1 MSDAYR
7 ETFREESK
15 ELLEALEKSA
25 LDLAADPSNGQLV
38 NAIFRALHTIKGT
51 AAMFDLEDV
60 SCFAHE
66 LENLYVKIRDGIV
79 PGSKETAELT
89 LRAADFLR
97 ACITAFL
104 DGQEYDGVINGK
116 REELLE
122 RLRILNPSA
131 PEDAS
136 PSAPAVTD
144 QEEGGRNATYR
155 IRFRPPEDIFLKG
168 INPEAILREL
178 AALGPCQILALL
190 EKIPFLEELDPERC
204 YVGWDILLTTGRG
217 LNAVRD
223 VFIFVED
230 QSSISIDVI
239 FQESGEGGQETELVQ
254 KRLGEILLE
263 RGDITEDDLSRALQM
278 PQRLGDALSEA
289 NLVDRQ
295 TILTALAEQEYLK
308 KLKQIR
314 LTDLKLASIRVK
326 SEKVDELI
334 NLVGELVTLQERLK
348 TTAAHLGSEELMLV
362 LEENERV
369 VERMRNGAMTM
380 RLLALDTIFTRYK
393 RVVHDL
399 AADLGKKVELI
410 VSGSETELDK
420 SIIER
425 LNEPLVHLI
434 RNCLD
439 HGIESAAQREK
450 IGKPPGGRVTLNAY
464 HAEANVVI
472 EVTDDGRGL
481 DREAIL
487 AKARE
492 LGLLSDDRSLSDEE
506 AFSFIFA
513 PGFSTA
519 AAVSEISG
527 RGVGMDV
534 VKRIIESLGGR
545 VTVKSALGAGTTVT
559 LKIPLTLSIIEGLF
573 VRVAGDLFVIPLSII
588 EECVEIPHERGERIE
603 TGRVLSVRGEILP
616 YIRLREF
623 FGIEGELPHFE
634 KVVVVRTD
642 RRIGL
647 AVDEVVGNSQVVIKS
662 LGGMFAGLEGLLG
675 ATVTGDGTVSLILDV
690 DRITAVARR
699 EEISRVRSGEPRHG

>member
-7 ETFREESK
+7 DTFREESK

-25 LDLAADPSNGQLV
+25 LDFAVDPSDSQLV

-51 AAMFDLEDV
+51 AAMFDLEEV
-60 SCFAHE
+60 SSFAHE
-66 LENLYVKIRDGIV
+66 LENLFARIRDGLL

-89 LRAADFLR
+89 LQAADFLR

-104 DGQEYDGVINGK
+104 NGQECDGVIGGK
-116 REELLE
+116 REELLA
-122 RLRILNPSA
+122 RIRILNPAA
-131 PEDAS
+131 PPDT
-136 PSAPAVTD
+136 PPPAPPAPD
-144 QEEGGRNATYR
+144 QEDGGRMATYR

-178 AALGPCQILALL
+178 AALGPCQIVALL
-190 EKIPFLEELDPERC
+190 DNVPLLEELDPERC

-217 LNAVRD
+217 LNTVRD

-230 QSSISIDVI
+230 QSSIHIDVI
-239 FQESGEGGQETELVQ
+239 FEQTEEGGQENELLQ
-254 KRLGEILLE
+254 KRLGDILLE
-263 RGDITEDDLSRALQM
+263 RGDITEDDLARALKM

-289 NLVDRQ
+289 HVVGRQ
-295 TILTALAEQEYLK
+295 TILSALAEQEYLK
-308 KLKQIR
+308 KLKQIQV
-314 LTDLKLASIRVK
+314 TDLKLSSIRVK

-348 TTAAHLGSEELMLV
+348 TTAARLGSEELMLV

-399 AADLGKKVELI
+399 ASDLGKKVELI

-420 SIIER
+420 SVLER

-434 RNCLD
+434 RNCVD
-439 HGIESAAQREK
+439 HGIEPAEEREK
-450 IGKPPGGRVTLNAY
+450 AGKPPEGRVTLKAY
-464 HAEANVVI
+464 HAEANVFI

-492 LGLLSDDRSLSDEE
+492 RGLLADDRSLSDEE

-545 VTVKSALGAGTTVT
+545 VTVKSEPGAGATVI

-573 VRVAGDLFVIPLSII
+573 VRVAGDLFVIPLSSI
-588 EECVEIPHERGERIE
+588 EECVEIPHEQGERTE
-603 TGRVLSVRGEILP
+603 AGRILSVRGEILP

-623 FGIEGELPHFE
+623 FGIEGELPPFE

-642 RRIGL
+642 RRLGL

-690 DRITAVARR
+690 GRITAMASR
-699 EEISRVRSGEPRHG
+699 EEVSRVRGGEPRHG